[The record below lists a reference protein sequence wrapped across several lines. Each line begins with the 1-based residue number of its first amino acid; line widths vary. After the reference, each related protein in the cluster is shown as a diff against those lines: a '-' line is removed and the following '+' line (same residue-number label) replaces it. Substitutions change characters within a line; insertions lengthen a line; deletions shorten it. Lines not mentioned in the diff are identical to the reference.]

1 MRLGIQ
7 VTSLL
12 AAAALVSGCAIGP
25 NYERPQVQTPEAFRG
40 NPEPVDATSLAELAW
55 WEIFRDPVLVRL
67 IETALRDNLDLR
79 IAATRVEQA
88 RNAVGVTRA
97 DMGPQLGYQGSAER
111 GKYFAFGGD
120 NATSNVFFG
129 ALQLAWEIDVWGRIR
144 RATEASLADLVA
156 AEDVRA
162 GIVLTLVT
170 DVAQAYLE
178 LRTLDLELEI
188 AQHTREAFSETYDLF
203 ERQFRGGVGNRLE
216 TARAEAAMS
225 SAAAVI
231 PDLKRLIVAKEN
243 QISILLGRPP
253 GPIERGEALEDQI
266 FSPDVPAGLP
276 AALLERR
283 PDILAAEQ
291 SIVASNALVGVAVAS
306 FLPRIGLTSLYGGQS
321 AELGDILEGP
331 GNVWSIG
338 AALSGPLFQSGQL
351 YYNYK
356 GSIAALEEAK
366 LAYESTVLNAL
377 AEVSNALVARQYFA
391 ETEVELQRQVT
402 ALRGAVGF
410 SRKRYDG
417 GLATYFEVLAA
428 QQELFPAEIALAR
441 TLLGQRVAVVQLYRA
456 LGGGWRLEEER
467 YPERYPRPREAL
479 DAIVPAEGRRDPTD
493 TIP

>member
-1 MRLGIQ
+1 MRLGIGALPIFAAG
-7 VTSLL
+7 VL
-12 AAAALVSGCAIGP
+12 AAGCAIGP
-25 NYERPQVQTPEAFRG
+25 NYERPQIEPPTSFRG
-40 NPEPVDATSLAELAW
+40 DADPVEANSIAEMPW

-79 IAATRVEQA
+79 IAAKRVEQA
-88 RNAVGVTRA
+88 RYAVGVTRA
-97 DMGPQLGYQGSAER
+97 DMGPQVGYDGSAER
-111 GKYFAFGGD
+111 GKYFFFGGD
-120 NATSNVFFG
+120 NVTSNIFLG
-129 ALQLAWEIDVWGRIR
+129 AFQLAWEIDVWGRIR
-144 RATEASLADLVA
+144 RATEASLADLLA

-162 GIVLTLVT
+162 GIILTLVT

-188 AQHTREAFSETYDLF
+188 AENTRDAFSDTFDLF
-203 ERQFRGGVGNRLE
+203 DRQFRGGVGNRLE

-225 SAAAVI
+225 NAAATI

-253 GPIERGEALEDQI
+253 GPIERGEVLAEQI
-266 FSPDVPAGLP
+266 FSPEVPAGLP

-283 PDILAAEQ
+283 PDVLAAEQ
-291 SIVASNALVGVAVAS
+291 NIVASNALVGVAVAS

-331 GNVWSIG
+331 ANVWSIG

-356 GSIAALEEAK
+356 GSVAAWEEAV

-377 AEVSNALVARQYFA
+377 AEVSNALVARQYLA
-391 ETEVELQRQVT
+391 EAEVELQRQVT
-402 ALRGAVGF
+402 ALRSAVGF
-410 SRKRYDG
+410 SRKRYGG
-417 GLATYFEVLAA
+417 GLASYFEVLEA
-428 QQELFPAEIALAR
+428 QQQLFPAEIALAR
-441 TLLGQRVAVVQLYRA
+441 TMLGQRIAVVQLYRA

-467 YPERYPRPREAL
+467 HPERYPRRREAL
-479 DAIVPAEGRRDPTD
+479 DAIVPAHGRPDPTD